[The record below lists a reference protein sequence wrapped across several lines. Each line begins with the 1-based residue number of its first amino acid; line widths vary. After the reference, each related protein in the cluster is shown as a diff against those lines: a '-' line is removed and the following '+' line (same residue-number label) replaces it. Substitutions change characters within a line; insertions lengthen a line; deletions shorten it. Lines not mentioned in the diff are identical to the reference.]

1 MKRGGSVSGA
11 VSLVMIF
18 CVLCLALFTTL
29 TVTTA
34 NRERQLSELTATRTK
49 EYYAADTIATDIAE
63 QIMSG
68 QSPENVTVTGSD
80 ADGTVLA
87 SYSVAINDDQTLEV
101 VLAEKDGIWRVD
113 EWKSVYTGKWEPDS
127 DIDVWEGPEGE
138 VK

>member
-49 EYYAADTIATDIAE
+49 EYYAADTIASDIAE
-63 QIMSG
+63 KIMSG
-68 QSPENVTVTGSD
+68 QSPESVTVTGSD
-80 ADGTVLA
+80 TDGTVYA

-113 EWKSVYTGKWEPDS
+113 EWRSVYTGEWEPDS